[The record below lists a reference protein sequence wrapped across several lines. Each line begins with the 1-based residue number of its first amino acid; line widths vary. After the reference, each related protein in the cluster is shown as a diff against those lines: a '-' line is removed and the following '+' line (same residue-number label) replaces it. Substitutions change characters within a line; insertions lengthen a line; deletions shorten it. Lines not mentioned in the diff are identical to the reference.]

1 MTRPALL
8 SEILDLPAD
17 ERLQLVEKIWDSLA
31 ASADSIPVP
40 DWHKEELDRRLD
52 DPTEQATESWEDVQA
67 RLRSPKR

>member
-8 SEILDLPAD
+8 NEILDLPAD

-52 DPTEQATESWEDVQA
+52 DSSEQATESWEDVQA